1 MEAVLVLFLK
11 KLTWRYGKPLLLKS
25 PPHTCRVKLLLN
37 LFPKARFAHVHR
49 NPFTV
54 YQSTRHTLSRV
65 LRLTRLQGGSGYDA
79 EGRVLRRYREMY
91 NVFFEEQGLIPEG
104 RYCEVAFEALE
115 ADPIGQ
121 VRRVYEA
128 LGLPDFGVAE
138 PDLRAYVGSLS
149 GYEKNRFPG
158 LSASVSDRVAGEW
171 RRSFQEWGYS
181 V

>member
-1 MEAVLVLFLK
+1 M
-11 KLTWRYGKPLLLKS
+11 
-25 PPHTCRVKLLLN
+25 
-37 LFPKARFAHVHR
+37 
-49 NPFTV
+49 
-54 YQSTRHTLSRV
+54 
-65 LRLTRLQGGSGYDA
+65 YDA
-79 EGRVLRRYREMY
+79 
-91 NVFFEEQGLIPEG
+91 FFEERGLIPEG
-104 RYCEVAFEALE
+104 RYCEVGFEALE

-138 PDLRAYVGSLS
+138 PDLRGYVGSLS

-158 LSASVSDRVAGEW
+158 LPAGVRDRVAGEW